1 MKLVFKFT
9 ATIVDEIEKTKG
21 LAIENCIG
29 DNTINNLALI
39 ISKALVNEN
48 GNTGISRAV
57 ALSKIDEYLQENDK
71 DNLLLDIVEA
81 LVEAGFLSRTLE
93 VDKMRGIKEKKAT
106 QMNEQLSNM

>member
-29 DNTINNLALI
+29 DNTINNLALL
-39 ISKALVNEN
+39 ISKSLVNDN
-48 GNTGISRAV
+48 GTVGTSRAV

-81 LVEAGFLSRTLE
+81 LVQAGFLSRTLE
-93 VDKMRGIKEKKAT
+93 VSKMRGVMEKR
-106 QMNEQLSNM
+106 QSMLNDQLENI